1 VGKKVVRSICCCAVA
16 AFLLSCPFLVQADE
30 PDPPQ
35 RPKIGLVLAGGGAKG
50 IAHIGVIKVLE
61 EMRIPIDYI
70 AGTSMG
76 SLVGGYYASGMSSDR
91 LEELILD
98 LDWNDLF
105 HDNPARRDRSFR
117 RKKDDSEFLIN
128 LPVGFRDG
136 KFTRPRG
143 IIEGQK
149 VDLVIKSMVLPAR
162 DVADFDDLPIP
173 FRAVAANIENGE
185 AVILASGKLDRAL
198 RASMSIPGAFLPV
211 EIDGRLLVDGGM
223 ALNLPMRVAREMG
236 ADVLIVVDL
245 TVPLKKA
252 EDLNTGFAIIGQSTA
267 FLTRHNVKQ
276 QLATMSESDVLIHP
290 IMGDIT
296 TADFKRGGEG
306 IPIGEKATREAADE
320 LKKYSLSE
328 REYNEHLSARRV
340 LSSEMPVIDF
350 IRVSTDSRVSSEVI
364 ESKLRVP
371 VGEPL
376 DIRGLYHNLNII
388 FGSGY
393 FETVTYDL
401 VTESGQTGL
410 AISAKSRSWGP
421 GYFSA
426 GLSLESNLEGQTR
439 YNVGFRYT
447 RTEINSLAA
456 EWQTDLEIGERLRFS
471 TEFHQ
476 PLERSL
482 KLFIAPSLQV
492 EKDNV
497 DLFDIDGDRIA
508 EYRSRESSI
517 ALEAGTEIGNWG
529 ELRFG
534 LRRGGGDLDLN
545 VGTVP
550 PPVNKFDRGDALFK
564 FSIDT
569 LDNINFPHHG
579 LRGATKAVFSR
590 EDLGADDSYERFQ
603 TDWDGALTWGK
614 NTILQSLEFGI
625 TKDEDAP
632 IYDQFSLGGFL
643 NMSGYGEEE
652 LRGQNYGLVRLVY
665 YNRIFGSLT
674 SLLEGVPVYAGASLE
689 AGNVWDDLDNADVED
704 LLIAGSVFLGADT
717 PLGPLYLAVGRGEGG
732 RDSLYFFLGRT
743 FSGRV
748 KGG

>member
-1 VGKKVVRSICCCAVA
+1 VGRKVVRSICCCAVA
-16 AFLLSCPFLVQADE
+16 AFLLSCPFIVQADE

-50 IAHIGVIKVLE
+50 IAHVGVIKVLE

-76 SLVGGYYASGMSSDR
+76 SLVGGYYASGMSSHR
-91 LEELILD
+91 LEEMILN
-98 LDWNDLF
+98 LDWADLF
-105 HDNPARRDRSFR
+105 KDNPHRRDLSFR
-117 RKKDDSEFLIN
+117 RKKDDSEFLID
-128 LPVGFRDG
+128 LPIGFRNG

-149 VDLVIKSMVLPAR
+149 VDLLIKSVVLPAR

-173 FRAVAANIENGE
+173 FRAVAADIENGE

-198 RASMSIPGAFLPV
+198 RASMSIPGAFIPV
-211 EIDGRLLVDGGM
+211 EIDGRLLVDGGI

-245 TVPLKKA
+245 TVPLKKK
-252 EDLNTGFAIIGQSTA
+252 EDLNTGLAIIGQSSE
-267 FLTRHNVKQ
+267 FLTRHNVEQ
-276 QLATMSESDVLIHP
+276 QLATMSKSDVRIHP

-296 TADFKRGGEG
+296 TMNFKRGNES
-306 IPIGEKATREAADE
+306 IPIGEKAAREAADE

-328 REYNEHLSARRV
+328 REYQEHLSARRV

-350 IRVSTDSRVSSEVI
+350 IRVSTDSRVSPEVI

-376 DIRGLYHNLNII
+376 DIRKLYHNLNLI
-388 FGSGY
+388 FGLGY
-393 FETVTYDL
+393 FEKVTYDL

-410 AISAKSRSWGP
+410 VISARSRSWGP
-421 GYFSA
+421 GYFTF
-426 GLSLESNLEGQTR
+426 GLNLESNLEGQTS

-456 EWQTDLEIGERLRFS
+456 EWQTDLVLGEDLRFS

-497 DLFDIDGDRIA
+497 DQFDSDGDRIA
-508 EYRSRESSI
+508 EYRLSESSI
-517 ALEAGTEIGNWG
+517 ALETGTEIGNWG
-529 ELRFG
+529 ELRLG
-534 LRRGGGDLDLN
+534 LRRGWGDVDLN
-545 VGTVP
+545 VGTVTP
-550 PPVNKFDRGDALFK
+550 PLEEFDRGDALFR
-564 FSIDT
+564 FSVDT
-569 LDNINFPHHG
+569 LDNVHFPHYGQRG
-579 LRGATKAVFSR
+579 LTEAVFST
-590 EDLGADDSYERFQ
+590 EDLGAENSYERFQ
-603 TDWDGALTWGK
+603 VNWFGVFTWGK
-614 NTILQSLEFGI
+614 NTISPHLKLGI
-625 TKDEDAP
+625 TEDEDAP

-643 NMSGYGEEE
+643 NLSGYGEKEF
-652 LRGQNYGLVRLVY
+652 RGQNYGLVQLVY

-689 AGNVWDDLDNADVED
+689 AGNVWDDRDDADFESM
-704 LLIAGSVFLGADT
+704 LLAGSVFLGADT
-717 PLGPLYLAVGRGEGG
+717 PVGPLYLGVGHGEGG

-743 FSGRV
+743 F
-748 KGG
+748 